1 MFGFSAWKFHYNNE
15 VPLSTCYYP
24 QHTVIR
30 RGNILS
36 DVSSVIIIA
45 QITNTDRPQLLNTQ
59 IYSEFL
65 TGSVYFLH
73 LSCNNSISP
82 HILYVTAVSLKP
94 VVLLSF
100 KGRKNLLMVPKR
112 WLRRSQLYEIFHV
125 FVFLLVY
132 LVILGSLV
140 IHRGKLKIPSVWY
153 DSAEAPSAWHSKPRS
168 KCSHAVP
175 KAGYLYRSPTWTH
188 IPHNDQ

>member
-1 MFGFSAWKFHYNNE
+1 M
-15 VPLSTCYYP
+15 
-24 QHTVIR
+24 
-30 RGNILS
+30 
-36 DVSSVIIIA
+36 
-45 QITNTDRPQLLNTQ
+45 
-59 IYSEFL
+59 
-65 TGSVYFLH
+65 
-73 LSCNNSISP
+73 
-82 HILYVTAVSLKP
+82 SLKP

-100 KGRKNLLMVPKR
+100 EGRKNLLMVPKR

-140 IHRGKLKIPSVWY
+140 IHRGKLKISSVWY

-168 KCSHAVP
+168 KCSRAVP

-188 IPHNDQ
+188 IPHNDQWSLLPQEWCSRTRNSAGSFMLSKAIHWVNTKNGYGSGPMSTKKVKQSSLLYCIQTVLFTLADQAFKRV